1 MKNDNKN
8 RKHDSLPTVDVFSVC
23 VCVCLSFT
31 LICLTPFVLLSK

>member
-23 VCVCLSFT
+23 VCLSFT